1 MSRKTYEKI
10 ANINGMFNV
19 LEQQI
24 IHSKD
29 MALFRNEF
37 FYVNHEHRENYEAL
51 LIYYKDSLDNPVVD
65 GACYILALPEILIR
79 LMCLSLIYLL
89 PGFMMK
95 MDFLIQ

>member
-29 MALFRNEF
+29 MALLSAFD
-37 FYVNHEHRENYEAL
+37 L
-51 LIYYKDSLDNPVVD
+51 LQ
-65 GACYILALPEILIR
+65 G
-79 LMCLSLIYLL
+79 
-89 PGFMMK
+89 
-95 MDFLIQ
+95 

>member
-29 MALFRNEF
+29 MALFRMNF
-37 FYVNHEHRENYEAL
+37 
-51 LIYYKDSLDNPVVD
+51 S
-65 GACYILALPEILIR
+65 
-79 LMCLSLIYLL
+79 M
-89 PGFMMK
+89 
-95 MDFLIQ
+95 

>member
-29 MALFRNEF
+29 MALFGMNF
-37 FYVNHEHRENYEAL
+37 
-51 LIYYKDSLDNPVVD
+51 S
-65 GACYILALPEILIR
+65 
-79 LMCLSLIYLL
+79 M
-89 PGFMMK
+89 
-95 MDFLIQ
+95 

>member
-24 IHSKD
+24 IHSQD
-29 MALFRNEF
+29 MALFRSEF

-51 LIYYKDSLDNPVVD
+51 LVYY
-65 GACYILALPEILIR
+65 
-79 LMCLSLIYLL
+79 LSLIH
-89 PGFMMK
+89 
-95 MDFLIQ
+95 I